1 MIHAYVPRN
10 SAVDRFEL
18 QSGQLVPEG
27 TVWLDLYAPSDEER
41 RLIDHALHLELP
53 TREEM
58 LEIEP
63 SSRLYVDGDATYM
76 TSTIITHADAPNPS
90 SDVVTFI
97 VTRHQLVTLRYED
110 PKPIRSFAAKLV
122 KQPGMCATAEDALL
136 GIIDAFID
144 RIADIL
150 EKIALDLDAL
160 SQSIF
165 REVPAGDGRPSQLD
179 LKAAL
184 RTLGRNEDLASTAR
198 DSLLSMSRMLRFL
211 AQSFEGSARKD
222 QKARVRTM
230 LADLGWLSQHSGFEA
245 QKVQFLLDATL
256 GLINI
261 EQNAIIKIFS
271 VAAVVFLPPTLVASI
286 YGMNFEW
293 MPELQWPH
301 GYPFALGLMVSSAI
315 LPYLFFKRRG
325 WL

>member
-1 MIHAYVPRN
+1 MIHVYVPRE
-10 SAVDRFEL
+10 SAVDRLEL
-18 QSGQLVPEG
+18 QPGQQVPDG
-27 TVWLDLYAPSDEER
+27 AVWLDVFAPGDDER
-41 RLIDHALHLELP
+41 RLVETALTLELP

-63 SSRLYVDGDATYM
+63 SSRLYLDGEASYM
-76 TSTIITHADAPNPS
+76 TATIITHADAPNPS

-97 VTRHQLVTLRYED
+97 LARHRLVTLRYED
-110 PKPIRSFAAKLV
+110 PTPIRSFAARLV

-136 GIIDAFID
+136 GLIDTFID

-150 EKIALDLDAL
+150 EKVAVDLDRL
-160 SQSIF
+160 SQAIF
-165 REVPAGDGRPSQLD
+165 REAPSDDGRPSRLD

-184 RTLGRNEDLASTAR
+184 RTLGRNEDLASTSR

-211 AQSFEGSARKD
+211 SQTLEASARKD
-222 QKARVRTM
+222 QKQRLRTM
-230 LADLGWLSQHSGFEA
+230 FADLEWLSQHSGFEA
-245 QKVQFLLDATL
+245 NKVQFLLDATL

-286 YGMNFEW
+286 YGMNFQL
-293 MPELQWPH
+293 MPELRWAH
-301 GYPFALGLMVSSAI
+301 GYPFALGLMVVSAV

>member
-1 MIHAYVPRN
+1 MIHAYVPREG
-10 SAVDRFEL
+10 AVDRVEL
-18 QSGQLVPEG
+18 QPGQQIPDG
-27 TVWLDLYAPSDEER
+27 AVWLDLFAPSDDER
-41 RLIDHALHLELP
+41 RLVDRALFLELP

-63 SSRLYVDGDATYM
+63 SSRLYVDGAAVYM

-90 SDVVTFI
+90 SDVVTF
-97 VTRHQLVTLRYED
+97 VLTRHQLVTLRFED
-110 PKPIRSFAAKLV
+110 PKPLRNFAAKLV
-122 KQPGMCATAEDALL
+122 KQPGLCATAEDALL

-150 EKIALDLDAL
+150 EKVALDLDGL
-160 SQSIF
+160 SQAIF
-165 REVPAGDGRPSQLD
+165 REGPAGDGRPSPLD

-184 RTLGRNEDLASTAR
+184 RTLGRNEDLASTSR

-211 AQSFEGSARKD
+211 SQTLEASARKD
-222 QKARVRTM
+222 QKARLRTM
-230 LADLGWLSQHSGFEA
+230 FADLEWLSQHSGFEA
-245 QKVQFLLDATL
+245 NKVQFLLDATL

-286 YGMNFEW
+286 YGMNFDL
-293 MPELQWPH
+293 MPELKWAH
-301 GYPFALGLMVSSAI
+301 GYPFALGLMVVSAV
-315 LPYLFFKRRG
+315 LPYLFFKRKG